1 MREIVDGIFGW
12 SWFSEPH
19 GYDFNGWFVCH
30 PTGNLCIDPVE
41 PPPDALDVLARETVA
56 RIIVTNRNH
65 GRGANL
71 VRERTGAGI
80 FIHPDDAP
88 YARAQGLLIDGAIV
102 GGETVGPFR
111 VLGVPGKS
119 PGEIALHWPE
129 RRLLVVGD
137 AVVGSPP
144 GKLSTLR
151 EKVIDDV
158 GLLRTSLRALLPL
171 DLDTILTGDGAPILR
186 DAGAALRALV
196 ATFP

>member
-1 MREIVDGIFGW
+1 M
-12 SWFSEPH
+12 
-19 GYDFNGWFVCH
+19 
-30 PTGNLCIDPVE
+30 
-41 PPPDALDVLARETVA
+41 
-56 RIIVTNRNH
+56 
-65 GRGANL
+65 
-71 VRERTGAGI
+71 
-80 FIHPDDAP
+80 
-88 YARAQGLLIDGAIV
+88 
-102 GGETVGPFR
+102 
-111 VLGVPGKS
+111 PGKS